1 MQTTKDKEVDQY
13 TLANMA
19 TSIIGSLL
27 ILLWVF
33 TATSKIADFAT
44 FRSQMQTQ
52 PIPGWL
58 SATLSWLLPCAE
70 LLIAWMLFNRKTQYI
85 GLFLSVCALFCFTLY
100 IGWMLI
106 SFHDLPCACGGPING
121 LNWWQHVLFNLFFSA
136 IAVSGIVL
144 HQKERRCA
152 FKSK

>member
-13 TLANMA
+13 KLANMA
-19 TSIIGSLL
+19 TPTISSFL

-33 TATSKIADFAT
+33 TATSKIADFST

-52 PIPGWL
+52 PIPEWL
-58 SATLSWLLPCAE
+58 SIPLTWLLPSGE
-70 LLIAWMLFNRKTQYI
+70 LLIACMLFIRKTQYI

-100 IGWMLI
+100 IGWMLV

-136 IAVSGIVL
+136 LAVSGIVL
-144 HQKERRCA
+144 NLKERRCA